1 MKKVKK
7 KTKRK
12 LGWPEWTLLGIVAVS
27 TLTII
32 GALCTWLID
41 TPQEKA
47 EKQMASLA
55 DDYYTEYLY
64 PRLLGMM
71 TQPVESLAEY
81 AETGAP
87 TTYLRQLL
95 HYNNDS
101 HRELE
106 PVFEKV
112 ACDTN
117 ATSVKYYPV
126 EPYGPR
132 DYEVKTTWRCDEFE

>member
-12 LGWPEWTLLGIVAVS
+12 LDWPEWTLLGIVAVS